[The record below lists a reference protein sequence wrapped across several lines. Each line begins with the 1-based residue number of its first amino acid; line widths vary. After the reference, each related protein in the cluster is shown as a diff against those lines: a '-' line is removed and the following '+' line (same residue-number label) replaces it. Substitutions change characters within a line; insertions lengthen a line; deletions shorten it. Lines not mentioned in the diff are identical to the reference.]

1 MTTKIF
7 SVAEMVAAEKAADA
21 SGNSY
26 DQMMETAGRGV
37 AQAVVDRFEVAGRR
51 VLVLVGPGNNGGD
64 GLVAGRYLAGSGAE
78 VTFYLFRPRDPQQD
92 KNLALVQQMGLPA
105 ITAEMDQRYRGLRLH
120 LREADIIIDALL
132 GTGVA
137 RPIEGELAQLLE
149 QVHAGLKDR
158 AGSSGAEPPSNLSTV
173 ARIEASPTA
182 SRPII
187 VAVDCPSGLDCDT
200 GEADALLLPADL
212 TVTFAGPKRGHFR
225 FPGAAMLGELVVA
238 DIGIRADLPEV
249 RSIALTLADSALA
262 RSLLPARPPYGHK
275 GTFGSVLIVGGSERY
290 WGAPLLCGR
299 GAYRAG
305 AGLVALTVPKS
316 LRPIAA
322 GQLPEA
328 TYPIVPETGD
338 LGQSS
343 ARQVLAYMRNYKAML
358 VGPGLG
364 EDPAFMETLLTASRS
379 ERPSHFP
386 PLVIDADGLNNLAGI
401 ANWQKQLPANAILT
415 PHPAEMARLM
425 DQPLSDLKMMDR
437 VSLAREKAA
446 EWRKI
451 IVLKGAFTVVA
462 APDGRCTLIP
472 FANPILATAGSG
484 DVLAGVILGLLG
496 QGVEPYDAAVLGSYL
511 HGAAGQLAR
520 ASLGD
525 AGLLASELAD
535 WVAEARRQLSAR
547 RPPAHA
553 PAWNGA

>member
-1 MTTKIF
+1 MTIKVF
-7 SVAEMVAAEKAADA
+7 SIAEMTAAEKAADA
-21 SGNSY
+21 SGISF
-26 DQMMETAGRGV
+26 DQMMDAAGRAV
-37 AQAVVDRFEVAGRR
+37 AQAVVDRFEIAGRR
-51 VLVLVGPGNNGGD
+51 VLALIGPGNNGGD
-64 GLVAGRYLAGSGAE
+64 GLVAGRYLAEAGAD
-78 VTFYLFRPRDPQQD
+78 VTFYLFRPRDPGQD
-92 KNLALVQQMGLPA
+92 KNLALVQQMGLA
-105 ITAEMDQRYRGLRLH
+105 VTTAEMDQRYRALRLH
-120 LREADIIIDALL
+120 LREADIVIDALL

-137 RPIEGELAQLLE
+137 RPIEGDLAQLLE
-149 QVHAGLKDR
+149 QVHAGLKER
-158 AGSSGAEPPSNLSTV
+158 SPASGSESASKLATV
-173 ARIEASPTA
+173 ARLEGAPAATRPT
-182 SRPII
+182 I
-187 VAVDCPSGLDCDT
+187 VAVDCPSGLNCDT
-200 GEADALLLPADL
+200 GEADQLLLPADL

-225 FPGAAMLGELVVA
+225 FPGATMLGELVVA
-238 DIGIRADLPEV
+238 DIGIRDDLPEV
-249 RSIALTLADSALA
+249 RSIDLSLADSTLA
-262 RSLLPARPPYGHK
+262 RSLLPRRPIYGHK

-305 AGLVALTVPKS
+305 AGLVALTVPKTV
-316 LRPIAA
+316 RPVVA

-328 TYPIVPETGD
+328 TYPIVPEAGD

-386 PLVIDADGLNNLAGI
+386 PLVIDADGLNALAGI
-401 ANWQKQLPANAILT
+401 QNWQKQLPADAILT

-425 DQPLSDLKMMDR
+425 DQPLSSMKTMDR
-437 VSLAREKAA
+437 VNLAGEKAA

-451 IVLKGAFTVVA
+451 IVLKGAYTVVA

-472 FANPILATAGSG
+472 FANPILAIAGSG
-484 DVLAGVILGLLG
+484 DVLGGVILGLLG
-496 QGVEPYDAAVLGSYL
+496 QGLEPYDAAVLGSYL

-535 WVAEARRQLSAR
+535 WVAEARRQLL
-547 RPPAHA
+547 A
-553 PAWNGA
+553 PAGSWAGE